1 MVADFLKNRLRLPR
15 SMCMSFVSLLFI
27 VSQVMVFSVD
37 EVKNLWKG
45 SALLGFAYGS
55 LFGLFP
61 TMTIEWFGLR
71 KSFPPSSSLILTAAH
86 STLLGELGIRIARAD
101 GRREHLLSHV
111 RPQSRRARTVGF

>member
-1 MVADFLKNRLRLPR
+1 MRTGIIADFLKNRLRLPR
-15 SMCMSFVSLLFI
+15 SFCISFVALLFV
-27 VSQVMVFSVD
+27 VSQVMVLSVD

-71 KSFPPSSSLILTAAH
+71 ES
-86 STLLGELGIRIARAD
+86 
-101 GRREHLLSHV
+101 
-111 RPQSRRARTVGF
+111 